1 MYQIAICDD
10 DETFCWRTEE
20 YIKTYCKKHNL
31 KAETQVFN
39 SGITL
44 LEYIE
49 RERPFDLLL
58 LDIEMDGLNGVSVG
72 QKLRHKLENEITQIV
87 YVSIKSSYAM
97 ELFKVRPMDVL
108 IKPIT
113 MDDITHIMDIYCRLF
128 AHSIN
133 YFEFK
138 NGKSTCKLDQQ
149 HIICLQSK
157 GKVVH
162 INTIHGTE
170 IFYGKLSD
178 ALEQL
183 NSENFYC
190 VHKSF
195 IINWNYVAEYRFD
208 KILLSN
214 GEIIP
219 ISQSKRSSVRQH
231 ILQNNMKNTPT

>member
-20 YIKTYCKKHNL
+20 YIKTYCRKHNL

-97 ELFKVRPMDVL
+97 ELFKVRPMDFL

-162 INTIHGTE
+162 INTI
-170 IFYGKLSD
+170 
-178 ALEQL
+178 QL

>member
-1 MYQIAICDD
+1 MYQIGICDD

-20 YIKTYCKKHNL
+20 YIRLYCRKHSL
-31 KAETQVFN
+31 QAETHIFN
-39 SGITL
+39 SGNRL
-44 LEYIE
+44 LEYVE
-49 RERPFDLLL
+49 KERPFDLLL

-72 QKLRHKLENEITQIV
+72 RKLRHNLANEVTQIV

-97 ELFKVRPMDVL
+97 ELFKVRPMDFL
-108 IKPIT
+108 IKPVT
-113 MDDITHIMDIYCRLF
+113 MDDIIHIMDVYCRLF

-149 HIICLQSK
+149 HIIYLQSK

-170 IFYGKLSD
+170 FFYGKLSD
-178 ALEQL
+178 ALKQL
-183 NSENFYC
+183 NSDNFFC
-190 VHKSF
+190 VHKSYV
-195 IINWNYVAEYRFD
+195 INWNYVAEYRLD

-214 GEIIP
+214 RKSFQSA
-219 ISQSKRSSVRQH
+219 SQSEASSDNGFCRT
-231 ILQNNMKNTPT
+231 M

>member
-20 YIKTYCKKHNL
+20 YIKTYCRKHNL

-97 ELFKVRPMDVL
+97 ELFKVRPMDFL

-113 MDDITHIMDIYCRLF
+113 MDDITNIMDIYCSLF